1 MFSDASLCFLK
12 SRYVQNP
19 VTLANASIFQIEH
32 YFMGKY
38 ILKFKATG
46 ASKETL
52 AGFLN
57 RKEKLE
63 KWTIVNTNTKN

>member
-1 MFSDASLCFLK
+1 
-12 SRYVQNP
+12 
-19 VTLANASIFQIEH
+19 
-32 YFMGKY
+32 MGKY